1 MRSLEPLQN
10 LPEYQRKSMIAICD
24 QIQWLLQDEIVGEL
38 RHASTVTLP
47 TLEKVAAHVQEF
59 SHHSSCIL
67 RPVPLH
73 FVFGA
78 EKSMELFVKEF
89 EKIEIEDYHMKI
101 LSPYYY
107 LVLRRREMEV
117 PQFTSS
123 PEHKCSLDDTLK
135 EVCRLHFALPM

>member
-10 LPEYQRKSMIAICD
+10 LPSHQRDAMVSVCD
-24 QIQWLLQDEIVGEL
+24 QIQWLLEDEIVAEL
-38 RHASTVTLP
+38 RHAGTVTLP

-67 RPVPLH
+67 RHVPLQ

-89 EKIEIEDYHMKI
+89 NKIEIEDYK
-101 LSPYYY
+101 LKVLGPYYY
-107 LVLRRREMEV
+107 LVMFVREADV
-117 PQFTSS
+117 PLCASS
-123 PEHKCSLDDTLK
+123 PEQKSSSFEDTLK
-135 EVCRLHFALPM
+135 TDEV